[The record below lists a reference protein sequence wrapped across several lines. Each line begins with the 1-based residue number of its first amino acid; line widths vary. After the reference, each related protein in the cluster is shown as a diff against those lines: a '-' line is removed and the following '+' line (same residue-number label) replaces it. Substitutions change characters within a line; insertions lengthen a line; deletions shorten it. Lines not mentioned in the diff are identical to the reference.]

1 MAGLGPNLFDVTV
14 TTAGTR
20 VQVSSTPILCS
31 HVRFE
36 ADGTSTIYVGDSTVS
51 SSKYSAKT
59 LSGATSPVPFWEL
72 VAIDGA
78 IGSMFDLSK
87 FWVDGGANGAKC
99 HVTYFDR
106 TSGGK

>member
-14 TTAGTR
+14 TTTGTR

-31 HVRFE
+31 RVRFE
-36 ADGTSTIYVGDSTVS
+36 ADTGATIYVGDATVS
-51 SSKYSAKT
+51 ATKFSAKIIA
-59 LSGATSPVPFWEL
+59 GATTSWEL
-72 VAIDGA
+72 FAETGA
-78 IGSMFDLSK
+78 VGQMFDLSK
-87 FWVDGGANGAKC
+87 FYIDAGANAAKC